1 MIVTLAVLTTRSA
14 SDFIQRSARQEQFLS
29 VASRDEAEA
38 RFRSHL
44 ELAPLGEEIVPLAQ
58 SRGRVLARDIAAAVD
73 VPGFDRSNV
82 DGFAVRAAD
91 LERARP
97 DAPQRLRLNR
107 EVLTPGRVPLEPVT
121 PDTATIIATGGMIP
135 RGADAVVMVERTEF
149 VGAAERSEGDDP
161 AVDVS
166 QPLAPGAAISAAGS
180 DIGAGETVLRVG
192 TVLGSREVAL
202 LAAIGVNDVPVFRRP
217 RVAILSTGDE
227 LVRPGDPIRAG
238 QAFDSNGPMLAA
250 AVEELGCVAVPLGIV
265 PDDPASMAVSV
276 DKAIAAADVLLLSGG
291 TSKGAGDIAYR
302 TVARFTDPGIV
313 VHGVALKPGKPLCL
327 AVTRGKPVV
336 ILPGFPT
343 SATFTFHEFV
353 APVLRILSG
362 LPALRRETRA
372 ATLPVKMVSEMG
384 RTEYVL
390 VSLTE
395 RPEGGLAAYPIGKG
409 SGAVTAFSLADG
421 FFAIP
426 AQTEMVPAGTDISV
440 TIIGA
445 AAEPADLM
453 VIGSHCVGLDYLV
466 GVLAR
471 EGVTA
476 KVLSVGST
484 GGLLAA
490 KRGECDI
497 AGIHLMDPA
506 TGSYNRAYIDDTL
519 KLVPGY
525 GRLQGVVHRRDDPR
539 FVGLDAAGAIAKASC
554 DLDCLMAN
562 RNAGSGTRLLID
574 RLLGDARPAGYS
586 HQARS
591 HNAVAAAISQH
602 RADWGVAIE
611 TVAQRYGLGF
621 LPLQAEEYDFVIPTK
636 RFDRPVVRRFVAL
649 LQDPAVRA
657 ALAGMGFAST

>member
-1 MIVTLAVLTTRSA
+1 MTSPEPNFAARQAADVIRHA
-14 SDFIQRSARQEQFLS
+14 ARQEQFLS
-29 VASRDEAEA
+29 VVSRDEAET

-44 ELAPLGEEIVPLAQ
+44 TLAPLGEETVPLAQ
-58 SRGRVLARDIAAAVD
+58 CRGRVLARDLAAAVD

-91 LERARP
+91 LEGARP
-97 DAPQRLRLNR
+97 NVPRRLRLNR
-107 EVLTPGRVPLEPVT
+107 EVLTPGLVPRETVMPG
-121 PDTATIIATGGMIP
+121 TATIIATGGMIP

-149 VGAAERSEGDDP
+149 IGAAEGAADDP

-180 DIGAGETVLRVG
+180 DIGAGETVLRIG

-202 LAAIGVNDVPVFRRP
+202 LAAIGVNDVPIFRRP
-217 RVAILSTGDE
+217 RVAVLSTGDE
-227 LVRPGDPIRAG
+227 LVRPGDAIRVG
-238 QAFDSNGPMLAA
+238 QVFDSNGPMLAA
-250 AVEELGCVAVPLGIV
+250 AVEELGCVAVPFGIV
-265 PDDPASMAVSV
+265 PDDPASMAASV
-276 DKAIAAADVLLLSGG
+276 DKAIAAADVVLLSGG

-327 AVTRGKPVV
+327 AVTQGKPVV

-372 ATLPVKMVSEMG
+372 ATLPVKLLSELG

-409 SGAVTAFSLADG
+409 SGAVTAFCLADG

-453 VIGSHCVGLDYLV
+453 VIGSHCVGLDYLI
-466 GVLAR
+466 GLLAR
-471 EGVTA
+471 DGVMA

-484 GGLLAA
+484 AGLMAA

-497 AGIHLMDPA
+497 AGIHLMDPL
-506 TGSYNRAYIDDTL
+506 TGIYNRSYVDDTL
-519 KLVPGY
+519 RLVRGY

-539 FVGLDAAGAIAKASC
+539 FAGLDAAGAIAKAS
-554 DLDCLMAN
+554 LDPTCLMAN

-591 HNAVAAAISQH
+591 HNAVAVAIAQQ

-621 LPLQAEEYDFVIPTK
+621 LPLQAEEYDFVIPTG
-636 RFDRPVVRRFVAL
+636 RFDRPAVRRFVAL
-649 LQDPAVRA
+649 LQDA
-657 ALAGMGFAST
+657 AIRTELARMGFASV

>member
-1 MIVTLAVLTTRSA
+1 MTAPDPESVAADFFRRSA
-14 SDFIQRSARQEQFLS
+14 GQEQFLA

-38 RFRSHL
+38 RFRAHL
-44 ELAPLGEEIVPLAQ
+44 TLAPLGEEVLPLEQ
-58 SRGRVLARDIAAAVD
+58 CRGRVLARDLAAAVD

-91 LERARP
+91 LEGARP
-97 DAPQRLRLNR
+97 DAPRRLRLNR
-107 EVLTPGRVPLEPVT
+107 EVLTPGRMPSETIAPG
-121 PDTATIIATGGMIP
+121 TATIIATGGMIP
-135 RGADAVVMVERTEF
+135 RGADAVVMVEWTEF
-149 VGAAERSEGDDP
+149 IDAAGDP

-166 QPLAPGAAISAAGS
+166 QALAPGAGISAAGS

-202 LAAIGVNDVPVFRRP
+202 LAAIGVNDVPLFLRP

-227 LVRPGDPIRAG
+227 LLRPGVAIHPG
-238 QAFDSNGPMLAA
+238 QVFDSNGPMLAA
-250 AVEELGCVAVPLGIV
+250 AVEELGCFAIPFGIV
-265 PDDPASMAVSV
+265 GDDPASTAAAV
-276 DKAIAAADVLLLSGG
+276 DQAIAAADAVLLSGG
-291 TSKGAGDIAYR
+291 TSKGAGDVAYR

-353 APVLRILSG
+353 APVLRALSG

-372 ATLPVKMVSEMG
+372 ATLPVKLVSELG

-390 VSLTE
+390 VSLAE
-395 RPEGGLAAYPIGKG
+395 RAEGGLAAYPIGKG

-426 AQTEMVPAGTDISV
+426 ARTEIMPAGTDVAV
-440 TIIGA
+440 TLIGA

-453 VIGSHCVGLDYLV
+453 VIGSHCVGLDYLI
-466 GVLAR
+466 GSLAR

-476 KVLSVGST
+476 KVLYVGST
-484 GGLLAA
+484 AGLMAA

-506 TGSYNRAYIDDTL
+506 TGIYNRAYVDDTL
-519 KLVPGY
+519 RLVRGY
-525 GRLQGVVHRRDDPR
+525 GRQQGVVYRRDDPR
-539 FVGLDAAGAIAKASC
+539 FAGLDAAGAIARAS
-554 DLDCLMAN
+554 LDATCLMAN

-574 RLLGDARPAGYS
+574 RLLGPARPAGYS

-591 HNAVAAAISQH
+591 HNAVAAAIAQQ

-621 LPLQAEEYDFVIPTK
+621 LPLQAEEYDFVIPAA
-636 RFDRPVVRRFVAL
+636 RFDRPAVRRFVGL
-649 LQDPAVRA
+649 LEDAAIRA
-657 ALAGMGFAST
+657 ELARMGFASV

>member
-1 MIVTLAVLTTRSA
+1 MTPPEPDFAARPTA
-14 SDFIQRSARQEQFLS
+14 DFIRQSARQQQFLS
-29 VASRDEAEA
+29 VTSRDEAEA
-38 RFRSHL
+38 RFRSYL
-44 ELAPLGEEIVPLAQ
+44 TLVPLGEEIVPLAQ
-58 SRGRVLARDIAAAVD
+58 CRSRVLARDLAAAVD
-73 VPGFDRSNV
+73 VPAFDRSNV

-91 LERARP
+91 LEGARP
-97 DAPQRLRLNR
+97 DAPRRLRLNR
-107 EVLTPGRVPLEPVT
+107 EVLTPGRVPQETVMPG
-121 PDTATIIATGGMIP
+121 TATIIATGGMIP

-149 VGAAERSEGDDP
+149 IGAAEGSAGGDP

-227 LVRPGDPIRAG
+227 LVRAGDTIRAG
-238 QAFDSNGPMLAA
+238 QVFDSNGPMLAA

-265 PDDPASMAVSV
+265 PDDPASMAASV
-276 DKAIAAADVLLLSGG
+276 DHAIAAADVVLLSGG

-327 AVTRGKPVV
+327 AVTQGKPVV

-353 APVLRILSG
+353 APVVRILSG
-362 LPALRRETRA
+362 LPALRRETKT
-372 ATLPVKMVSEMG
+372 ATLPVKLISERG
-384 RTEYVL
+384 RTEYAL

-395 RPEGGLAAYPIGKG
+395 RSEGGLAAYPIGKG
-409 SGAVTAFSLADG
+409 SGAVTAFCMADG

-426 AQTEMVPAGTDISV
+426 VQTEMVPAGTDISV

-453 VIGSHCVGLDYLV
+453 AIGSHCVGLDYLIGWLV
-466 GVLAR
+466 R
-471 EGVTA
+471 EGLRA

-484 GGLLAA
+484 AGLMAA

-506 TGSYNRAYIDDTL
+506 TGIYNRSYVDDTL
-519 KLVPGY
+519 RLVRGY
-525 GRLQGVVHRRDDPR
+525 GRLQGVVYRRDDPR
-539 FVGLDAAGAIAKASC
+539 FAGLDAAGAIAKVC
-554 DLDCLMAN
+554 LDPDCLMAN

-574 RLLGDARPAGYS
+574 RLLGNARPAGYT

-591 HNAVAAAISQH
+591 HNAVAAAIAQQ

-611 TVAQRYGLGF
+611 TVAHRYGLGF
-621 LPLQAEEYDFVIPTK
+621 LPLQAEEYDFVIPAT
-636 RFDRPVVRRFVAL
+636 RFDRPAVRRFVAL
-649 LQDPAVRA
+649 LQDAAVRA
-657 ALAGMGFAST
+657 ELARMGFASV

>member
-1 MIVTLAVLTTRSA
+1 MTPPAIDPA
-14 SDFIQRSARQEQFLS
+14 DFVRRSARQEQFLS

-38 RFRSHL
+38 RFRAHL
-44 ELAPLGEEIVPLAQ
+44 SLAPIGEETALLAQ
-58 SRGRVLARDIAAAVD
+58 CRGRVLARDLAATVD

-91 LERARP
+91 LEGARP
-97 DAPQRLRLNR
+97 DAPHCLRLNG
-107 EVLTPGRVPLEPVT
+107 EVLTPGLVPRQAVAPG
-121 PDTATIIATGGMIP
+121 TATIIATGGMIP

-149 VGAAERSEGDDP
+149 VDGTQAAGP
-161 AVDVS
+161 TVDVG
-166 QPLAPGAAISAAGS
+166 QVLAPGAAISTAGS
-180 DIGAGETVLRVG
+180 DIGAGETVLRLG
-192 TVLGSREVAL
+192 TVLGSREIAL
-202 LAAIGVNDVPVFRRP
+202 LAAIGIADVPVFRRP
-217 RVAILSTGDE
+217 RIAILSTGDE
-227 LVRPGDPIRAG
+227 LVPPGSPIRSG
-238 QAFDSNGPMLAA
+238 QVYDSNGPMLAA
-250 AVEELGCVAVPLGIV
+250 AVEEMGCVAVPFGIV
-265 PDDPASMAVSV
+265 ADDPDSMAAAV
-276 DKAIAAADVLLLSGG
+276 DAAIASADAVLLSGG

-327 AVTRGKPVV
+327 AVTQGKPVV

-343 SATFTFHEFV
+343 SATFTFHEFM

-362 LPALRRETRA
+362 LPELRRESRT
-372 ATLPVKMVSEMG
+372 ATLPVRMISELG

-390 VSLTE
+390 VSLTR

-426 AQTEMVPAGTDISV
+426 ARTEMVPAGSEVAV
-440 TIIGA
+440 TLIGA
-445 AAEPADLM
+445 AADPADLM
-453 VIGSHCVGLDYLV
+453 IIGSQCVGLDFLV

-471 EGVTA
+471 QGVTA
-476 KVLSVGST
+476 KLLSVGST

-506 TGSYNRAYIDDTL
+506 TGLYNRAYIDDSL
-519 KLVPGY
+519 YLVRGY
-525 GRLQGVVHRRDDPR
+525 GRLQGVVYRRDDSR
-539 FVGLDAAGAIAKASC
+539 FAGLDAVAAIATVSC
-554 DLDCLMAN
+554 DPDCLMAN

-574 RLLGDARPAGYS
+574 RLLGNARPAGYS

-591 HNAVAAAISQH
+591 HNAVAASIAQH

-611 TVAQRYGLGF
+611 TVARRYNLGF
-621 LPLQAEEYDFVIPTK
+621 LPLQPEEYDFVIPAG
-636 RFDRPVVRRFVAL
+636 RFNRPPVQRFVAL
-649 LQDPAVRA
+649 LQDPAIRTELA
-657 ALAGMGFAST
+657 AMGFASV

>member
-1 MIVTLAVLTTRSA
+1 MTSPDTNLAA
-14 SDFIQRSARQEQFLS
+14 WPAADFMQQSARQEQFLS

-44 ELAPLGEEIVPLAQ
+44 TLAPLGEETVLLAQ
-58 SRGRVLARDIAAAVD
+58 CRGRVLARDLAAAVD

-82 DGFAVRAAD
+82 DGFALRAAD
-91 LERARP
+91 LEDARP
-97 DAPQRLRLNR
+97 DAPRRLRLNR
-107 EVLTPGRVPLEPVT
+107 EVLTPGLVPRETVAPG
-121 PDTATIIATGGMIP
+121 TATILATGGMIP

-149 VGAAERSEGDDP
+149 IGAAEGVDAP

-166 QPLAPGAAISAAGS
+166 QALAPGAAISAAGS

-192 TVLGSREVAL
+192 TVLGSREIAV
-202 LAAIGVNDVPVFRRP
+202 LAAIGVNEVPVFRRP
-217 RVAILSTGDE
+217 RVAVLSTGDE
-227 LVRPGDPIRAG
+227 LVRPGEAISVG
-238 QAFDSNGPMLAA
+238 QVFDSNGPMLAA
-250 AVEELGCVAVPLGIV
+250 AVEELGCVAVSLGIV
-265 PDDPASMAVSV
+265 ADDAASMAAAV
-276 DKAIAAADVLLLSGG
+276 DQAIAVADVVLLSGG

-327 AVTRGKPVV
+327 AVTQGKPVV

-362 LPALRRETRA
+362 LPAQRRETRT
-372 ATLPVKMVSEMG
+372 ATLPVRLVSELG

-426 AQTEMVPAGTDISV
+426 AQTDMVPAGTEVAV
-440 TIIGA
+440 TIVGT

-453 VIGSHCVGLDYLV
+453 AIGSHCVGLDYLI
-466 GVLAR
+466 GLLAR

-484 GGLLAA
+484 AGLMAA

-506 TGSYNRAYIDDTL
+506 TGSYNRAYVDDTVR
-519 KLVPGY
+519 LVRGY
-525 GRLQGVVHRRDDPR
+525 GRLQGVVYRRDDPR
-539 FVGLDAAGAIAKASC
+539 FAGLDAAGAIAKASR
-554 DLDCLMAN
+554 DPDCLMVN

-586 HQARS
+586 HQTRS
-591 HNAVAAAISQH
+591 HNAVAAAIAQL

-621 LPLQAEEYDFVIPTK
+621 LPLQAEEYDFVIPVR
-636 RFDRPVVRRFVAL
+636 RFDRPAVSRFVAL
-649 LQDPAVRA
+649 LQDTEVRA
-657 ALAGMGFAST
+657 ELTKMGFASV

>member
-1 MIVTLAVLTTRSA
+1 MTAPKPNVATRPNVE
-14 SDFIQRSARQEQFLS
+14 FLRQSARQEQFLS

-44 ELAPLGEEIVPLAQ
+44 TLAPLGEETIPLGQ
-58 SRGRVLARDIAAAVD
+58 SRGRVLARDLAAAVD

-82 DGFAVRAAD
+82 DGFAVRAVD
-91 LERARP
+91 LEDARP
-97 DAPQRLRLNR
+97 DAPRRLRLNR
-107 EVLTPGRVPLEPVT
+107 EVLTPGLVPQETVEPG
-121 PDTATIIATGGMIP
+121 TATIIATGGMIP

-149 VGAAERSEGDDP
+149 IGAAEAADDA
-161 AVDVS
+161 AVDVE
-166 QPLAPGAAISAAGS
+166 QKLAPGAAISAAGS

-192 TVLGSREVAL
+192 TVLGSREIAV
-202 LAAIGVNDVPVFRRP
+202 LAAIGVNDVPVFRQP

-227 LVRPGDPIRAG
+227 LVPPGAAIQAG
-238 QAFDSNGPMLAA
+238 QVFDSNGPMLAA
-250 AVEELGCVAVPLGIV
+250 AVEELGCVAIPLGIV
-265 PDDPASMAVSV
+265 SDDADSMAAAV
-276 DKAIAAADVLLLSGG
+276 DNAIAAADVVLLSGG

-302 TVARFTDPGIV
+302 TVARFSDPGIV

-343 SATFTFHEFV
+343 SATFTFHEFI

-362 LPALRRETRA
+362 LPPLRRKSRTA
-372 ATLPVKMVSEMG
+372 VLPVKLLSELG
-384 RTEYVL
+384 RTEYAL

-395 RPEGGLAAYPIGKG
+395 RPQGGFAAYPIGKG

-421 FFAIP
+421 FVTIP
-426 AQTEMVPAGTDISV
+426 AQTGMVPAGTDMVV

-453 VIGSHCVGLDYLV
+453 FIGSHCVGLDYLI

-471 EGVTA
+471 EGVSA

-484 GGLLAA
+484 AGLMAA
-490 KRGECDI
+490 KRGECDV

-506 TGSYNRAYIDDTL
+506 TGIYNRPYIDDTVR
-519 KLVPGY
+519 LVRGY
-525 GRLQGVVHRRDDPR
+525 GRLQGVVFRRDDPG
-539 FVGLDAAGAIAKASC
+539 FAGLDAPGAIAKAGP
-554 DLDCLMAN
+554 DPNCLMVN

-574 RLLGDARPAGYS
+574 RLLGNARPAGYS
-586 HQARS
+586 HQTRS
-591 HNAVAAAISQH
+591 HNAVAAAITQH

-621 LPLQAEEYDFVIPTK
+621 LPLQAEQYDFVIPVR
-636 RFDRPVVRRFVAL
+636 RFDRPAVQRFVAL
-649 LQDPAVRA
+649 LQDTAIRA
-657 ALAGMGFAST
+657 ALAEMGFANE

>member
-1 MIVTLAVLTTRSA
+1 MTSPDAESVAPA
-14 SDFIQRSARQEQFLS
+14 AADFIRRSARQEQFLS

-44 ELAPLGEEIVPLAQ
+44 VLAPLGEETLPLAQ
-58 SRGRVLARDIAAAVD
+58 CRGRVLARDVTAAVD

-91 LERARP
+91 LEGARP
-97 DAPQRLRLNR
+97 DAPRRLKLNR
-107 EVLTPGRVPLEPVT
+107 EVLTPGRTPHEPIG
-121 PDTATIIATGGMIP
+121 PGLATIIATGGMIP

-149 VGAAERSEGDDP
+149 VDAADP

-166 QPLAPGAAISAAGS
+166 QPVASGAAVSAAGS
-180 DIGAGETVLRVG
+180 DIGAGETVLRAG
-192 TVLGSREVAL
+192 AVLGSREIAV
-202 LAAIGVNDVPVFRRP
+202 LAAIGVGDVPVFRRP
-217 RVAILSTGDE
+217 RVAVLSTGDE
-227 LVRPGDPIRAG
+227 LAPPGAAILPG
-238 QAFDSNGPMLAA
+238 QVYDSNGPMLAA
-250 AVEELGCVAVPLGIV
+250 AVEELGCVAVPFGIA
-265 PDDPASMAVSV
+265 PDDAASMEAAV
-276 DKAIAAADVLLLSGG
+276 DKAIAAADAVLLSGG

-327 AVTRGKPVV
+327 AVTQGKPVV

-353 APVLRILSG
+353 APILRILSG
-362 LPALRRETRA
+362 LPALRRETRT
-372 ATLPVKMVSEMG
+372 ATLPVKMVSELG

-390 VSLTE
+390 VSLAE

-426 AQTEMVPAGTDISV
+426 AQSELAPAGSEVSV
-440 TIIGA
+440 TLIGA

-453 VIGSHCVGLDYLV
+453 VIGSHCVGLDFLI
-466 GVLAR
+466 GMLAR
-471 EGVTA
+471 GGVTA
-476 KVLSVGST
+476 KVLAVGST
-484 GGLLAA
+484 AGLMAA

-506 TGSYNRAYIDDTL
+506 TGVYNRAYVDDTL
-519 KLVPGY
+519 RLVRGY
-525 GRLQGVVHRRDDPR
+525 GRLQGVVFRHDDAR
-539 FVGLDAAGAIAKASC
+539 FVGLDAAGAIAKAS
-554 DLDCLMAN
+554 LDPACLMVN

-574 RLLGDARPAGYS
+574 RLLGAARPAGYS
-586 HQARS
+586 HQTRS
-591 HNAVAAAISQH
+591 HNAVAAAIVQR

-621 LPLQAEEYDFVIPTK
+621 LPLQAEEYDFVIPVR
-636 RFDRPVVRRFVAL
+636 RFDRPAVRRFVAL
-649 LQDPAVRA
+649 LEEPAVRA
-657 ALAGMGFAST
+657 ELARMGFKSV

>member
-1 MIVTLAVLTTRSA
+1 MTSSEPNSATRHA
-14 SDFIQRSARQEQFLS
+14 DFVRQSARQEQFLS

-38 RFRSHL
+38 RFRNHL
-44 ELAPLGEEIVPLAQ
+44 ILAPLGEEIAPLAQ
-58 SRGRVLARDIAAAVD
+58 CRGRVLAHDLAAAVD

-82 DGFAVRAAD
+82 DGFAVFAAD
-91 LERARP
+91 LERVRP
-97 DAPQRLRLNR
+97 DAPRRLRLSQ
-107 EVLTPGRVPLEPVT
+107 EVLTPGRMPQEAIVSGA
-121 PDTATIIATGGMIP
+121 ATIIATGGMIP

-149 VGAAERSEGDDP
+149 IDGEEGA

-180 DIGAGETVLRVG
+180 DIGAGETVLRIG

-202 LAAIGVNDVPVFRRP
+202 LAAIGVNDVPIFRRP
-217 RVAILSTGDE
+217 RVAVLSTGDE
-227 LVRPGDPIRAG
+227 LVRPGDAIRAG
-238 QAFDSNGPMLAA
+238 QVFDSNGPMLAA
-250 AVEELGCVAVPLGIV
+250 AVEELGCVAVPFGIV
-265 PDDPASMAVSV
+265 PDDPATMAAAV
-276 DKAIAAADVLLLSGG
+276 DKAIAAADVVLLSGG

-327 AVTRGKPVV
+327 AVTQGKPVV

-353 APVLRILSG
+353 TPVLRILSG
-362 LPALRRETRA
+362 LPALRRETRT
-372 ATLPVKMVSEMG
+372 ATLPVKLISELG

-426 AQTEMVPAGTDISV
+426 AQTEMVPAGTEISV

-445 AAEPADLM
+445 AAEPANLM
-453 VIGSHCVGLDYLV
+453 VIGSHCVGLDYLI
-466 GVLAR
+466 GLLAR

-476 KVLSVGST
+476 KVLSVGSAA
-484 GGLLAA
+484 GLMAA

-506 TGSYNRAYIDDTL
+506 TGIYNRSYVDETL
-519 KLVPGY
+519 RLVRGY
-525 GRLQGVVHRRDDPR
+525 GRLQGVVYQRDDPR
-539 FVGLDAAGAIAKASC
+539 FAGLDAHGAIAKAS
-554 DLDCLMAN
+554 LDPTCLMAN
-562 RNAGSGTRLLID
+562 RNAGSGTCILID

-591 HNAVAAAISQH
+591 HNAVAVAIVQQ

-621 LPLQAEEYDFVIPTK
+621 LPLQAEEYDFVIPAR
-636 RFDRPVVRRFVAL
+636 RFDRPAVRRFVTL
-649 LQDPAVRA
+649 LQDGAIRA
-657 ALAGMGFAST
+657 ELARMGFAGVSLPEA